1 MDSALNKLSPKD
13 GYLVSASTYIDNHDI
28 EIVQVLYQ
36 PIIGI
41 VAVALYSYLRFEI
54 DPKLILSERKL
65 NKNIIDGLGISIP
78 ELYDAR
84 LKLEATGLI
93 KTFEGEDKLGKY
105 HIYELQKPLNEVK
118 FFTDDLLSTALLEM
132 VGNEKFKKLSLWN
145 KFDNNYHDKK
155 EVTKQ
160 FFDVFN
166 LNKDNIVLQAQLN
179 NSKISNDESL
189 INRQKVSLD
198 MTVFS
203 DFIKNSYISSD
214 DVMDHLD
221 IIKSVKLVYGIDEF
235 QLVKLLEKAI
245 NVTNNKIDYNE
256 FKKLAQKNFDSGIRR
271 NFKENKIVETAKAK
285 DDEKDKNIDPLV
297 NAFKAYVPLEFLEI
311 LKNELGSFV
320 TANER
325 YAVKTLVEKQMLPNE
340 VINVLIHYLLV
351 VQDSSTIL
359 KGTFERIAADWT
371 KKKIRNAQEAM
382 TYVKSFTREK
392 SLQRKTTKKD
402 SKGRKSNV
410 IVKEKLPEWAKEKG
424 KNKLTDVG
432 KKENK
437 EIDELLKKINGK

>member
-1 MDSALNKLSPKD
+1 M
-13 GYLVSASTYIDNHDI
+13 
-28 EIVQVLYQ
+28 
-36 PIIGI
+36 
-41 VAVALYSYLRFEI
+41 R
-54 DPKLILSERKL
+54 
-65 NKNIIDGLGISIP
+65 
-78 ELYDAR
+78 
-84 LKLEATGLI
+84 
-93 KTFEGEDKLGKY
+93 EGA
-105 HIYELQKPLNEVK
+105 I
-118 FFTDDLLSTALLEM
+118 
-132 VGNEKFKKLSLWN
+132 GNEKFKKLSLWN

-203 DFIKNSYISSD
+203 DFIKNSYVSSD
-214 DVMDHLD
+214 DVMNHLD

-256 FKKLAQKNFDSGIRR
+256 FKKLAQINFDSVIRR
-271 NFKENKIVETAKAK
+271 NFKKNKIVETANAK

-371 KKKIRNAQEAM
+371 KKKIKNAQEAM

-392 SLQRKTTKKD
+392 SLQRKATKKD
-402 SKGRKSNV
+402 SKGRKSKV

>member
-1 MDSALNKLSPKD
+1 M
-13 GYLVSASTYIDNHDI
+13 
-28 EIVQVLYQ
+28 
-36 PIIGI
+36 
-41 VAVALYSYLRFEI
+41 
-54 DPKLILSERKL
+54 
-65 NKNIIDGLGISIP
+65 
-78 ELYDAR
+78 
-84 LKLEATGLI
+84 
-93 KTFEGEDKLGKY
+93 
-105 HIYELQKPLNEVK
+105 
-118 FFTDDLLSTALLEM
+118 
-132 VGNEKFKKLSLWN
+132 N

-203 DFIKNSYISSD
+203 DFIKNSYVSSD
-214 DVMDHLD
+214 DVMNHLD

-271 NFKENKIVETAKAK
+271 NFKKNKIVETAKAK

-371 KKKIRNAQEAM
+371 KKKIKNAQEAM

-392 SLQRKTTKKD
+392 SLQRKATKKD

>member
-1 MDSALNKLSPKD
+1 
-13 GYLVSASTYIDNHDI
+13 
-28 EIVQVLYQ
+28 
-36 PIIGI
+36 
-41 VAVALYSYLRFEI
+41 
-54 DPKLILSERKL
+54 
-65 NKNIIDGLGISIP
+65 
-78 ELYDAR
+78 
-84 LKLEATGLI
+84 
-93 KTFEGEDKLGKY
+93 
-105 HIYELQKPLNEVK
+105 
-118 FFTDDLLSTALLEM
+118 
-132 VGNEKFKKLSLWN
+132 
-145 KFDNNYHDKK
+145 
-155 EVTKQ
+155 
-160 FFDVFN
+160 
-166 LNKDNIVLQAQLN
+166 
-179 NSKISNDESL
+179 
-189 INRQKVSLD
+189 

-410 IVKEKLPEWAKEKG
+410 IVKEKLPEWAK
-424 KNKLTDVG
+424 
-432 KKENK
+432 
-437 EIDELLKKINGK
+437 

>member
-1 MDSALNKLSPKD
+1 
-13 GYLVSASTYIDNHDI
+13 
-28 EIVQVLYQ
+28 
-36 PIIGI
+36 
-41 VAVALYSYLRFEI
+41 
-54 DPKLILSERKL
+54 
-65 NKNIIDGLGISIP
+65 
-78 ELYDAR
+78 
-84 LKLEATGLI
+84 
-93 KTFEGEDKLGKY
+93 
-105 HIYELQKPLNEVK
+105 
-118 FFTDDLLSTALLEM
+118 M

-297 NAFKAYVPLEFLEI
+297 NAFKAYIPLEFLEI

>member
-1 MDSALNKLSPKD
+1 M
-13 GYLVSASTYIDNHDI
+13 I
-28 EIVQVLYQ
+28 
-36 PIIGI
+36 
-41 VAVALYSYLRFEI
+41 
-54 DPKLILSERKL
+54 
-65 NKNIIDGLGISIP
+65 
-78 ELYDAR
+78 
-84 LKLEATGLI
+84 
-93 KTFEGEDKLGKY
+93 
-105 HIYELQKPLNEVK
+105 
-118 FFTDDLLSTALLEM
+118 LEM

>member
-1 MDSALNKLSPKD
+1 
-13 GYLVSASTYIDNHDI
+13 
-28 EIVQVLYQ
+28 
-36 PIIGI
+36 
-41 VAVALYSYLRFEI
+41 
-54 DPKLILSERKL
+54 
-65 NKNIIDGLGISIP
+65 
-78 ELYDAR
+78 
-84 LKLEATGLI
+84 
-93 KTFEGEDKLGKY
+93 
-105 HIYELQKPLNEVK
+105 
-118 FFTDDLLSTALLEM
+118 M

>member
-1 MDSALNKLSPKD
+1 
-13 GYLVSASTYIDNHDI
+13 
-28 EIVQVLYQ
+28 
-36 PIIGI
+36 
-41 VAVALYSYLRFEI
+41 
-54 DPKLILSERKL
+54 
-65 NKNIIDGLGISIP
+65 
-78 ELYDAR
+78 
-84 LKLEATGLI
+84 
-93 KTFEGEDKLGKY
+93 
-105 HIYELQKPLNEVK
+105 
-118 FFTDDLLSTALLEM
+118 M
-132 VGNEKFKKLSLWN
+132 VENEKFKKLSLWN

-203 DFIKNSYISSD
+203 DFIKNSYVSSD
-214 DVMDHLD
+214 DVMNHLD

-271 NFKENKIVETAKAK
+271 NFKKNKIVETAKAK

-371 KKKIRNAQEAM
+371 KKKIKNAQEAM

-392 SLQRKTTKKD
+392 SLQRKATKKD

>member
-1 MDSALNKLSPKD
+1 M
-13 GYLVSASTYIDNHDI
+13 
-28 EIVQVLYQ
+28 
-36 PIIGI
+36 
-41 VAVALYSYLRFEI
+41 
-54 DPKLILSERKL
+54 
-65 NKNIIDGLGISIP
+65 
-78 ELYDAR
+78 
-84 LKLEATGLI
+84 
-93 KTFEGEDKLGKY
+93 
-105 HIYELQKPLNEVK
+105 K

-203 DFIKNSYISSD
+203 DFIKNSYVSSD
-214 DVMDHLD
+214 DVMNHLD

-271 NFKENKIVETAKAK
+271 NFKKNKIVETAKAK

-371 KKKIRNAQEAM
+371 KKKIKNAQEAM

-392 SLQRKTTKKD
+392 SLQRKATKKD

>member
-1 MDSALNKLSPKD
+1 M
-13 GYLVSASTYIDNHDI
+13 
-28 EIVQVLYQ
+28 
-36 PIIGI
+36 
-41 VAVALYSYLRFEI
+41 
-54 DPKLILSERKL
+54 
-65 NKNIIDGLGISIP
+65 
-78 ELYDAR
+78 
-84 LKLEATGLI
+84 KLEATGLI

-203 DFIKNSYISSD
+203 DFIKNSYVSSD
-214 DVMDHLD
+214 DVMNHLD

-271 NFKENKIVETAKAK
+271 NFKKNKIVETAKAK

-371 KKKIRNAQEAM
+371 KKKIKNAQEAM

-392 SLQRKTTKKD
+392 SLQRKATKKD

>member
-1 MDSALNKLSPKD
+1 M
-13 GYLVSASTYIDNHDI
+13 
-28 EIVQVLYQ
+28 E
-36 PIIGI
+36 
-41 VAVALYSYLRFEI
+41 
-54 DPKLILSERKL
+54 
-65 NKNIIDGLGISIP
+65 
-78 ELYDAR
+78 
-84 LKLEATGLI
+84 I
-93 KTFEGEDKLGKY
+93 KTHSE
-105 HIYELQKPLNEVK
+105 
-118 FFTDDLLSTALLEM
+118 
-132 VGNEKFKKLSLWN
+132 
-145 KFDNNYHDKK
+145 HDKNDIAVSSK
-155 EVTKQ
+155 NGTV
-160 FFDVFN
+160 N

-203 DFIKNSYISSD
+203 DFIKNSYVSSD
-214 DVMDHLD
+214 DVMNHLD

-271 NFKENKIVETAKAK
+271 NFKKNKIVETAKAK

-371 KKKIRNAQEAM
+371 KKKIKNAQEAM

-392 SLQRKTTKKD
+392 SLQRKATKKD

>member
-1 MDSALNKLSPKD
+1 M
-13 GYLVSASTYIDNHDI
+13 
-28 EIVQVLYQ
+28 
-36 PIIGI
+36 
-41 VAVALYSYLRFEI
+41 
-54 DPKLILSERKL
+54 
-65 NKNIIDGLGISIP
+65 
-78 ELYDAR
+78 
-84 LKLEATGLI
+84 KLEATGLI

-132 VGNEKFKKLSLWN
+132 VENEKFKKLSLWN

-203 DFIKNSYISSD
+203 DFIKNSYVSSD
-214 DVMDHLD
+214 DVMNHLD

-271 NFKENKIVETAKAK
+271 NFKKNKIVETAKAK

-371 KKKIRNAQEAM
+371 KKKIKNAQEAM

-392 SLQRKTTKKD
+392 SLQRKATKKD